1 MWIMKNK
8 KIVII
13 AIPLILTVAIMIGGV
28 IFMDNKKETEF
39 YKSQPINLPKD
50 FTYTAHTG
58 CCATNDNSLEAI
70 KVGIEHGADIVEF
83 DLYFNNENIAVLSHD
98 APKGN
103 EVTLDEA
110 FKLIATYKDVKV
122 NVDVKLCNDN
132 LHVVYDLAEKYNITD
147 RIFFT
152 GIFLEDV
159 EIVKKECPTVPYYL
173 NYEVLKENKQTLEY
187 LNDLVKIVKDSGAV
201 GINFNK
207 DSATKELVD
216 TFHNN
221 DLLVSIW
228 TVNEEKDMY
237 KILYFAPDNI
247 TTRNPDVLKELI
259 VWFLFP
265 CMVNFIFI
273 PINQL
278 TDGYEF
284 VAVIF

>member
-1 MWIMKNK
+1 MKLK
-8 KIVII
+8 KYI
-13 AIPLILTVAIMIGGV
+13 AIFVAIIIIISGLIGGM
-28 IFMDNKKETEF
+28 IFLSDKKEQGF
-39 YKSQPINLPKD
+39 YKSQPLSLPPN

-58 CCATNDNSLEAI
+58 CCGTEDNSLEAI

-110 FKLIATYKDVKV
+110 FKLISTYEDIKV

-132 LHVVYDLAEKYNITD
+132 LHVVYDLAEKYDITD

-152 GIFLEDV
+152 GINLEDV
-159 EIVKKECPTVPYYL
+159 ATVKKECPTVPYYL
-173 NYEVLKENKQTLEY
+173 NYEVLKENKQTPEY

-216 TFHNN
+216 TFHEN

-247 TTRNPDVLKELI
+247 TTRNPDVLKKL
-259 VWFLFP
+259 
-265 CMVNFIFI
+265 
-273 PINQL
+273 L
-278 TDGYEF
+278 TD
-284 VAVIF
+284 

>member
-1 MWIMKNK
+1 MKLKNY
-8 KIVII
+8 II
-13 AIPLILTVAIMIGGV
+13 TVAILIVATSIIVGGV
-28 IFMDNKKETEF
+28 LLMKEKKEFEF
-39 YKSQPINLPKD
+39 YKTQPLNLPKD

-58 CCATNDNSLEAI
+58 CCGTDDNSLEAI

-83 DLYFNNENIAVLSHD
+83 DLYFNDENIAVLSHD
-98 APKGN
+98 KPKGN

-110 FKLIATYKDVKV
+110 FKLIATYEDIKV

-132 LHVVYDLAEKYNITD
+132 LHIVCDFAEKYNITD

-152 GIFLEDV
+152 GINLEDV
-159 EIVKKECPTVPYYL
+159 ETVKKECPSVPYYL
-173 NYEVLKENKQTLEY
+173 NYDVSKENKQTTEY
-187 LNDLVKIVKDSGAV
+187 LDDLVKIVKDSGAV

-247 TTRNPDVLKELI
+247 TTRSPDMLKEI
-259 VWFLFP
+259 
-265 CMVNFIFI
+265 
-273 PINQL
+273 L
-278 TDGYEF
+278 TD
-284 VAVIF
+284 